1 MSQREETIK
10 VANSHLTIQ
19 NASAGD
25 LPQIRS
31 LLDSVGLPDE
41 GVAEQ
46 LGYFLV
52 AKDQNGR
59 LIGTVGLESY
69 GVVGLLRSLAVSPD
83 HQGCGLGQT
92 LVTESLKRA
101 AARGI
106 HEIVLLTLTAP
117 DFFGKHFSF
126 VPANRSAYT
135 EALSSCVEMQMSCCS
150 NAVFM
155 KRDLRT
161 TTQKNG
167 EL

>member
-1 MSQREETIK
+1 MTQREETNK
-10 VANSHLTIQ
+10 VATSHLTIQ
-19 NASAGD
+19 PASTED

-31 LLDSVGLPDE
+31 LLGSVGLPDE
-41 GVAEQ
+41 GVAEH
-46 LGYFLV
+46 LEDFLV
-52 AKDQNGR
+52 AKDESGR
-59 LIGTVGLESY
+59 LIGTVGLESH

-83 HQGCGLGQT
+83 HQGCGLGQI

-101 AARGI
+101 ATRGI

-117 DFFGKHFSF
+117 DFFGKYFGF
-126 VPANRSAYT
+126 VPANRIAYT
-135 EALSSCVEMQMSCCS
+135 EALSNSVEMQMSCCS

-161 TTQKNG
+161 TTQKNC